1 MFGLFNRKV
10 VGEAQPKSQ
19 GAVAAGTD
27 WQSILTKADAG
38 HVRYNEAVA
47 ALNVKVIC
55 DLSSLVRDRWN
66 MRVSGARRSLWHCP
80 FGTSD
85 IEPLPSNNS
94 RNIPRPFGKALGA
107 SRCGMA
113 GSRLKVRERPE
124 WPALAHPGEGR
135 GECIR

>member
-47 ALNVKVIC
+47 ALKCESHLRPIF
-55 DLSSLVRDRWN
+55 
-66 MRVSGARRSLWHCP
+66 
-80 FGTSD
+80 FG
-85 IEPLPSNNS
+85 
-94 RNIPRPFGKALGA
+94 
-107 SRCGMA
+107 
-113 GSRLKVRERPE
+113 
-124 WPALAHPGEGR
+124 PG
-135 GECIR
+135 

>member
-55 DLSSLVRDRWN
+55 DLSSLVRDR
-66 MRVSGARRSLWHCP
+66 SKYESFRREA
-80 FGTSD
+80 
-85 IEPLPSNNS
+85 I
-94 RNIPRPFGKALGA
+94 ALA
-107 SRCGMA
+107 LSIRD
-113 GSRLKVRERPE
+113 ERYRTFAVKQLE
-124 WPALAHPGEGR
+124 EHSPALRKSPWRESMRNGR
-135 GECIR
+135 ESAKGPRTP

>member
-55 DLSSLVRDRWN
+55 DLSSLVRDR
-66 MRVSGARRSLWHCP
+66 SKYESFRREAIALALSIRDERYRTFAIKQLEEHSPALRADSKRPDGNKSLLFP
-80 FGTSD
+80 G
-85 IEPLPSNNS
+85 I
-94 RNIPRPFGKALGA
+94 RPRPSWFPPSPPVKAY
-107 SRCGMA
+107 
-113 GSRLKVRERPE
+113 ED
-124 WPALAHPGEGR
+124 
-135 GECIR
+135 